1 MRKVADGERI
11 SDAQS
16 EESPPASAQKQQCAP
31 EHKAGG
37 RASGGDALLK
47 GLGVALPR
55 GACAGERKLR
65 AVGRNIHSHDISVV
79 DAATED
85 RHGKAVLDLRLDE
98 AAQRTCTKH
107 GVISAL
113 GKPGTR
119 IRSDREGQPA
129 VAQPSLQGED

>member
-1 MRKVADGERI
+1 MNRRAPSGETLLRVQVELRRGSTGALSVGSRLGVGQKMRKVADGERI
-11 SDAQS
+11 SAAQS

-79 DAATED
+79 DAAP
-85 RHGKAVLDLRLDE
+85 RNGKVSE
-98 AAQRTCTKH
+98 IC
-107 GVISAL
+107 G
-113 GKPGTR
+113 
-119 IRSDREGQPA
+119 
-129 VAQPSLQGED
+129 